1 MEIGVRPVALAVSP
15 LGDQLFAVC
24 SGSNDVYVIDVGRR
38 EVIKRLPVGMAPDGI
53 AFAPDGLTVYVA
65 NSGTNDVSVID
76 VLDLRETRRARVG
89 SKPFS
94 LTVDE
99 SGQIFVVETGDKAI
113 GVYTPEFKKL
123 HTFKAR
129 NKPVDVTLSRDQR
142 FVYVTDEK
150 DNRLLVYQ
158 MP

>member
-1 MEIGVRPVALAVSP
+1 VAIAVSP

-24 SGSNDVYVIDVGRR
+24 SGSNDLYAIDVGRR
-38 EVIKRLPVGMAPDGI
+38 EVIKQIPVGMAPDGI
-53 AFAPDGLTVYVA
+53 AFAPDGLTLYVA

-76 VLDLRETRRARVG
+76 VLDLRETHRAKVG

-94 LTVDE
+94 LAVGT
-99 SGQIFVVETGDKAI
+99 SGQIFVVETGDKAV
-113 GVYTPEFKKL
+113 GVYSPDFKKL

-142 FVYVTDEK
+142 TVYVTDEK
-150 DNRLLVYQ
+150 DNRLLVYE